1 MDTFFNFIY
10 ASIIASTPLLFGTVG
25 EILSEKVGNM
35 NLGVE
40 GMMWL
45 GAFAG
50 FYAAYKTESFLIS
63 LLASFGL
70 AAVGALIY
78 AFLTVTL
85 KANQNVTGL
94 TLTTFGIGLSLVF
107 GKAMITAAGGAPKT
121 SDVFNAKV
129 AAINIPVLSDIPYI
143 GKIIFGLNPYVYIA
157 VAIAIILYVYLMK
170 TKMGLNLRAIGEN
183 PAAADASGINV
194 NLMKYINIIIGGGI
208 CGIGG
213 AYMSLV
219 MVNGSWQDSG
229 VVNGYGW
236 IAVALVIFSSW
247 NPAKAIL
254 GSLIFGMFSS
264 LRYYVP
270 SDIIVIPTAF
280 YQMLPFV
287 VTIIVLI
294 VTSIKKNKENT
305 QPAACGINYFREE
318 R

>member
-1 MDTFFNFIY
+1 METFFNFLY
-10 ASIIASTPLLFGTVG
+10 ASIIASTPLLFGTIG

-50 FYAAYKTESFLIS
+50 FYAAYKTESFLFS
-63 LLASFGL
+63 LFASFGL
-70 AAVGALIY
+70 AAIGALIY

-107 GKAMITAAGGAPKT
+107 GKAMIASAGGAPKT
-121 SDVFNAKV
+121 SDLFNAKIS
-129 AAINIPVLSDIPYI
+129 AIHIPGLSDIPYI
-143 GKIIFGLNPYVYIA
+143 GKILFGLNPYVYIG
-157 VAIAIILYVYLMK
+157 VAIAVVMYFYLRK
-170 TKMGLNLRAIGEN
+170 TKIGLNLRAIGEN

-213 AYMSLV
+213 AYMSLIL
-219 MVNGSWQDSG
+219 VNGSWQDSG

-247 NPAKAIL
+247 NPAKAIA
-254 GSLIFGMFSS
+254 GSLVFGMFSS

-270 SDIIVIPTAF
+270 SSIIVIPTAF
-280 YQMLPFV
+280 YQMLPFLL
-287 VTIIVLI
+287 TTIVLI
-294 VTSIKKNKENT
+294 VTSIRKSRENA
-305 QPAACGINYFREE
+305 QPASCGINYYREE